1 MDRRTFLLTFT
12 GAALAATTLPG
23 MEAEAAPNWIKLG
36 TRKVNGFIDVD
47 RIHVGSDDGRFRK
60 LRLRVRGNDL
70 FLFRMKA
77 TFENGGSQEFSI
89 RLLIPK
95 GGYTRSLDLKGD
107 RRFIRHVDFFYGKP
121 KNGGGGT
128 FVDLYGQR

>member
-12 GAALAATTLPG
+12 GAALAATMLPDV
-23 MEAEAAPNWIKLG
+23 EAEAATGWIKLG
-36 TRKVNGFIDVD
+36 TRKVNGFLDVD
-47 RIHVGSDDGRFRK
+47 RIGVGAGEGKFRK

-77 TFENGGSQEFSI
+77 TFENGGSQEFAL
-89 RLLIPK
+89 RLLIPQ
-95 GGYTRSLDLKGD
+95 GGYTRSLDLKGAK
-107 RRFIRHVDFFYGKP
+107 RFIRHVDFFYGKP
-121 KNGGGGT
+121 KDGGGGT